1 MRAGQELGLRL
12 RTSSIMKA
20 CPKIKEKLP
29 KLKLR
34 RKTTPQQ
41 EEGERLSHDCSPG
54 TWRSSMAK
62 PKPRPSQNPPGWN
75 RHWSSGLGLAAEM
88 PWMLLNQP
96 QFPSCSLVC
105 CCNVYSSANPDLE
118 VEKQEQE
125 RKLQP
130 LCCKEALV
138 GQGQFSA
145 FLREP
150 RKTKTTTKKRQ
161 VCMHLAVQSAENCFT
176 SDEITQ
182 FTRKT
187 DIR

>member
-1 MRAGQELGLRL
+1 MRAGQELRLQL

-20 CPKIKEKLP
+20 CPKIKEELP

-41 EEGERLSHDCSPG
+41 GEGERLSHDWSPG
-54 TWRSSMAK
+54 TWRSSMAE
-62 PKPRPSQNPPGWN
+62 PKPLPSQNPPGWHG
-75 RHWSSGLGLAAEM
+75 HWSSGLGLAAEM
-88 PWMLLNQP
+88 PWMLPNQP
-96 QFPSCSLVC
+96 QFPFCSLFC
-105 CCNVYSSANPDLE
+105 CCNVYSSANPDLGL
-118 VEKQEQE
+118 EKQEQE

-130 LCCKEALV
+130 LWCKEALLR
-138 GQGQFSA
+138 QGQFSA

-150 RKTKTTTKKRQ
+150 RRTKKKKKKRQ
-161 VCMHLAVQSAENCFT
+161 VCMYLAVQSAENCFT